1 MVHQNQYVSLFII
14 EAFNIVYPGSMNIY
28 LCHMS
33 KREMV
38 LLRLD
43 FEKAF
48 DKIEHQA
55 ILNTS

>member
-33 KREMV
+33 KRDGFTQTRFGES
-38 LLRLD
+38 
-43 FEKAF
+43 F
-48 DKIEHQA
+48 
-55 ILNTS
+55 